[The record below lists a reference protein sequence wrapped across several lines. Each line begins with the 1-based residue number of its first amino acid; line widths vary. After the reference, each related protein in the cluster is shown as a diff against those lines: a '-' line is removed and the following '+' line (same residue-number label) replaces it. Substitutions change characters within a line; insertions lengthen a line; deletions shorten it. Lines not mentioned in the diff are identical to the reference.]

1 MKIKY
6 ISKPL
11 EFDTKPESYFING
24 GSDDEVF
31 LDEWFFDEV
40 FLDECCKQF
49 FQYNEET
56 KIVSFINKGELTF
69 KDLKEE
75 LNQCDDIEDK
85 IEEDLEQRITRFKEA
100 WMIDWIEEYFES
112 DGGEVI
118 NPFKGDKRYAAELW
132 N

>member
-31 LDEWFFDEV
+31 LDECF
-40 FLDECCKQF
+40 KQF
-49 FQYNEET
+49 FQYNEES

-75 LNQCDDIEDK
+75 LNWCDDIEDK
-85 IEEDLEQRITRFKEA
+85 IEEDLEERITRFKEA
-100 WMIDWIEEYFES
+100 WIEEYFES

-118 NPFKGDKRYAAELW
+118 NPFKGDKRDAAELW

>member
-1 MKIKY
+1 MKIKH
-6 ISKPL
+6 ISKSL
-11 EFDTKPESYFING
+11 DFDTKPESYFING
-24 GSDDEVF
+24 GSD
-31 LDEWFFDEV
+31 DEV

-69 KDLKEE
+69 KDLKEK
-75 LNQCDDIEDK
+75 LNWRDDIEDN
-85 IEEDLEQRITRFKEA
+85 IEKDLEERITRFKEA

-118 NPFKGDKRYAAELW
+118 NPFKVDKRDAAELW